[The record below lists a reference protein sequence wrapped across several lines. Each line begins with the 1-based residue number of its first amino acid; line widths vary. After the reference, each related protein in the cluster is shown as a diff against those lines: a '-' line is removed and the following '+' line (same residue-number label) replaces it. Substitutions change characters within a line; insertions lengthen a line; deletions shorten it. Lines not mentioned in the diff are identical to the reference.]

1 MSENKTNIT
10 ALNTLKSWFKTGLKP
25 TQSQFWAWL
34 DSFWH
39 KDEKI
44 PISNIEGMDK
54 ALESKAEITAVEV
67 KADKTAVEAK
77 ANLDASG
84 LSEGNII
91 SWKEALGVGE
101 LPPNIATIDKDSE
114 QGNVYTKAKVDEL
127 LESSGKNFSNTD
139 LNIIQARR
147 HSIATGAS
155 LEIDTAGNVFK
166 ISGLADKT
174 SDNTFNKI
182 LKTNEQGQVGLGEAL
197 VFNFP
202 SQLTVNNI
210 GINNIPDVNTLA
222 QRFGDR
228 LTEVHSSPKKK
239 FSNWS
244 IKTFNDISSGNIRVD
259 NNSIIYTTVE
269 PFKDADVG
277 TLIISIYSER
287 VLPMNKDWFVK
298 FNVKMGH
305 NGTLHYSQSGSV
317 TARKIGL
324 YSSVSDTIIEPNIY
338 VYDGGGDFGTN
349 ILHLLS
355 SGPGKKYSSRSG
367 KNTAEVVYTAN
378 SDAVIGISI
387 IKVGD
392 VILLQSQYGNT
403 GLSEVYSAGSMGF
416 GDFGFCVSVSQ
427 PASMKNTIGLVSDVE
442 YLILN

>member
-147 HSIATGAS
+147 HSIATGLHWKLTRQEMFLKS
-155 LEIDTAGNVFK
+155 
-166 ISGLADKT
+166 AD
-174 SDNTFNKI
+174 
-182 LKTNEQGQVGLGEAL
+182 LL
-197 VFNFP
+197 
-202 SQLTVNNI
+202 
-210 GINNIPDVNTLA
+210 
-222 QRFGDR
+222 
-228 LTEVHSSPKKK
+228 
-239 FSNWS
+239 
-244 IKTFNDISSGNIRVD
+244 IKH
-259 NNSIIYTTVE
+259 
-269 PFKDADVG
+269 
-277 TLIISIYSER
+277 LII
-287 VLPMNKDWFVK
+287 
-298 FNVKMGH
+298 
-305 NGTLHYSQSGSV
+305 
-317 TARKIGL
+317 
-324 YSSVSDTIIEPNIY
+324 
-338 VYDGGGDFGTN
+338 
-349 ILHLLS
+349 LLTKS
-355 SGPGKKYSSRSG
+355 
-367 KNTAEVVYTAN
+367 
-378 SDAVIGISI
+378 
-387 IKVGD
+387 
-392 VILLQSQYGNT
+392 
-403 GLSEVYSAGSMGF
+403 
-416 GDFGFCVSVSQ
+416 
-427 PASMKNTIGLVSDVE
+427 
-442 YLILN
+442 